1 MRYRYA
7 EGEPQDDD
15 SLKMPYSLALFE
27 VVPVAGLEP
36 ARRFRAACLSLSL
49 VFLTFKTLLTRAGVM
64 RYRYAAYGK
73 HPQATGQAELV
84 LRFLRS

>member
-7 EGEPQDDD
+7 EGEPQGRD

-36 ARRFRAACLSLSL
+36 
-49 VFLTFKTLLTRAGVM
+49 TRLFMVPG
-64 RYRYAAYGK
+64 
-73 HPQATGQAELV
+73 
-84 LRFLRS
+84 F